1 MNLLDILN
9 SLNKEGTDSV
19 NNLIKLVCG
28 TNGRTLYEGKVKDIT
43 NLTHKDFWT
52 VVEITRMNEWLG
64 TSMTHLPIYNRPYR
78 IVVV

>member
-9 SLNKEGTDSV
+9 SLNKDGTDSV
-19 NNLIKLVCG
+19 NSLVRLVCG
-28 TNGRTLYEGKVKDIT
+28 TNGGVLYEGKVKDT
-43 NLTHKDFWT
+43 TKLLWPDMWT
-52 VVEITRMNEWLG
+52 VVEITRMDEWLG